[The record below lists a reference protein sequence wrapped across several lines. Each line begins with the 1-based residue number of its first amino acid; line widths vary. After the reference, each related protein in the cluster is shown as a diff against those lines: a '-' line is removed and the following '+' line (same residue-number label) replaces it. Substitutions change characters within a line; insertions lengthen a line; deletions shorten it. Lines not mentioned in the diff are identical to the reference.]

1 MYVGTEVIGI
11 CFEVIKEEYREKV
24 KEMVSKHHEVV
35 EITKEQIMDFCGNS
49 LEVVNKDGDL
59 MLVMSKRAYDAYN
72 KEQIAALNKFYKKF
86 IYADLSVIEKFGGGS
101 ARCMLSE
108 LF

>member
-1 MYVGTEVIGI
+1 
-11 CFEVIKEEYREKV
+11 
-24 KEMVSKHHEVV
+24 
-35 EITKEQIMDFCGNS
+35 MDFCGNC
-49 LEVVNKDGDL
+49 LEVKNSEGDL

-72 KEQIAALNKFYKKF
+72 KEQIAALNKFFRKF
-86 IYADLSVIEKFGGGS
+86 IYADLSVIERFGGGS